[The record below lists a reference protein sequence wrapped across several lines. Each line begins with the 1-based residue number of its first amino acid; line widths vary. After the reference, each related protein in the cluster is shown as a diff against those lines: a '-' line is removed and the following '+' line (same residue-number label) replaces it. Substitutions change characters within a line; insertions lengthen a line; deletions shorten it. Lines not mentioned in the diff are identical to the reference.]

1 VVERRDGEP
10 GSYHGSRFD
19 TGKTA
24 APRANVQ
31 QGRRGHTVPIGWRP
45 TCTCNAGDPVPCI
58 VLDPFAGAGTTVL
71 VADRLGRRGIGVELK
86 GEYTR
91 MGRDR
96 VFNDAPLL
104 ALMETA

>member
-1 VVERRDGEP
+1 MSEVTLHLGDCRD
-10 GSYHGSRFD
+10 
-19 TGKTA
+19 
-24 APRANVQ
+24 VL
-31 QGRRGHTVPIGWRP
+31 P
-45 TCTCNAGDPVPCI
+45 TLLDNSVDSI
-58 VLDPFAGAGTTVL
+58 VTDPFAGAGATVL

-86 GEYTR
+86 EEYTR